1 MLLEFGICIF
11 EGFLDAS
18 MNIINITNLAA
29 TTFRYSMELRI
40 EKITKP
46 TGFSD
51 CSEIGTAVCSE

>member
-1 MLLEFGICIF
+1 MQSNYCFRKPGLNAAGICIF

-40 EKITKP
+40 EKIYQTYR
-46 TGFSD
+46 
-51 CSEIGTAVCSE
+51 IL